1 MLWLAATL
9 FAATLATHQPQV
21 VFAVVNGADGMAIEP
36 ITMVTKK
43 TGPCAGCWKLRF
55 MDPVREEDLSKADFV
70 AQYYRHGRTYRAL
83 AGGADAGTVTVDKEV
98 SLACVSLA
106 ASLSPPLPESAGL
119 AVGSL
124 HLPPR
129 EVVRSDASAE
139 EERAASALARRV
151 FRQKGVPSALLEKF
165 AESDVISADLNQ
177 DGKRDLIGSFEAK
190 GKEFSS
196 TRRLFLIALAD
207 DAGGYRVEYFWYF
220 RQNESENSTTTML
233 FFDTIDLDEDGT
245 DEVIASFR
253 YYEGHDYAILKR
265 SHDGKWKIVYQ
276 GGSTGC

>member
-9 FAATLATHQPQV
+9 FAAVLATHQPQI
-21 VFAVVNGADGMAIEP
+21 VFAVVSGSDGLAIEP
-36 ITMVTKK
+36 ITMVTRKA
-43 TGPCAGCWKLRF
+43 GPCAGCWKLSF
-55 MDPVREEDLSKADFV
+55 TDPVREEDMSKEDFV

-83 AGGADAGTVTVDKEV
+83 AGGADVGTASVDKEV

-106 ASLSPPLPESAGL
+106 ASLTPPVPDSAGL

-129 EVVRSDASAE
+129 KVVSIEASAE
-139 EERAASALARRV
+139 EVRALSALARRV
-151 FRQKGVPSALLEKF
+151 FRQKGVPAALLEKMEKSEVF
-165 AESDVISADLNQ
+165 SADLNQ
-177 DGKRDLIGSFEAK
+177 DGKGDLIGSFEAK
-190 GKEFSS
+190 GAEFSS

-207 DAGGYRVEYFWYF
+207 DAGGYRTEYVWYF